1 MHDRKVPLY
10 SHSMFFELYLHAITD
25 AVRYLVIP
33 RIFGLKFHFTLRDGL
48 SAWIAYTHKNLL
60 SLASGVEK
68 ENGHICYC
76 LQFLQLQDVKVL
88 NSMFLA

>member
-1 MHDRKVPLY
+1 VHDRKVPLY
-10 SHSMFFELYLHAITD
+10 SHSILFELYLRAITD